1 MRHRFLEMTHF
12 FCNVAFLYINTVA
25 LKSNNQDVIQ
35 MQSLSFTS
43 NGLTNMK
50 QSEV

>member
-1 MRHRFLEMTHF
+1 MRHRFLEMTQF
-12 FCNVAFLYINTVA
+12 FCNVAFLYITVA